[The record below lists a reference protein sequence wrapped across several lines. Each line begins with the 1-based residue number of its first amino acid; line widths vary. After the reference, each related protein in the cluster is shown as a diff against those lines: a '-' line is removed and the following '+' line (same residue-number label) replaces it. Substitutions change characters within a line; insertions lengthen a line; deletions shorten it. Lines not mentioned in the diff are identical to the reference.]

1 MARKAL
7 GKGISALLG
16 SARPEAESS
25 LHELEVALLEPNP
38 FQTRAVFDKDKLQEL
53 ARSLEANGFVQP
65 IVVRKAGDRFQ
76 IIAGERRWRA
86 AQLLGLRR
94 IPAVVKPLGDGQLLQ
109 AALIENLQRENLN
122 PMEEARAYQR
132 LADEFGLTQE
142 EVARR
147 TGKERSTVANF
158 LRLLKLP
165 SLVQELVKAGQ
176 LSMGHARALLALD
189 SPRSQEL
196 LAKQASQRGW
206 SVRRVENLISRQ
218 KRSTGKSEERKA
230 PDPNVKAATAKLE
243 TALGTRV
250 RIVPKGNRGR
260 IEIDYYSPD
269 ELQRLYQH
277 LLREQARVLADR
289 QNEPRPLKPECPD
302 PR

>member
-7 GKGISALLG
+7 GKGISALMG
-16 SARPEAESS
+16 SANPETESS
-25 LHELEVALLEPNP
+25 LQELAVALLEPNP
-38 FQTRAVFDKDKLQEL
+38 FQTREVFDKDRLREL
-53 ARSLEANGFVQP
+53 ARSLEVNGFVQP
-65 IVVRKAGDRFQ
+65 IVVRQAGERFQ

-86 AQLLGLRR
+86 AQLLGLRK
-94 IPAVVKPLGDGQLLQ
+94 IPAVIRPLADDQLMQ

-122 PMEEARAYQR
+122 PMEEARAYSR
-132 LADEFGLTQE
+132 LANEFGLTQE

-165 SLVQELVKAGQ
+165 APVQDLVKGGK

-189 SPRSQEL
+189 DPQAQQL
-196 LAKQASQRGW
+196 LATQASMRGW
-206 SVRRVENLISRQ
+206 SVRRVERLISQQ
-218 KRSTGKSEERKA
+218 KKSTGKTEERKV

-250 RIVPKGNRGR
+250 RIVPNGDRGR
-260 IEIDYYSPD
+260 IEIEYYSQE
-269 ELQRLYQH
+269 ELQRLYQR
-277 LLREQARVLADR
+277 LLRS
-289 QNEPRPLKPECPD
+289 
-302 PR
+302 

>member
-7 GKGISALLG
+7 GKGISALMG
-16 SARPEAESS
+16 AAKPETESS
-25 LHELEVALLEPNP
+25 LQELEVALLEPNP
-38 FQTRAVFDKDKLQEL
+38 FQTREVFDKDRLREL
-53 ARSLEANGFVQP
+53 ARSLEVNGFVQP
-65 IVVRKAGDRFQ
+65 ILVRQAGDRFQ

-86 AQLLGLRR
+86 AQLLGLRK
-94 IPAVVKPLGDGQLLQ
+94 IPAVIRPLGDDQLMQ

-122 PMEEARAYQR
+122 PMEEARAYSR
-132 LADEFGLTQE
+132 LANEFGLTQE

-165 SLVQELVKAGQ
+165 APVQDLVKGGK

-189 SPRSQEL
+189 NPQAQQL
-196 LAKQASQRGW
+196 LATQASMRGW
-206 SVRRVENLISRQ
+206 SVRRVERLISQQ
-218 KRSTGKSEERKA
+218 KKSTGKRKERKG

-250 RIVPKGNRGR
+250 RIVPNGDRGR
-260 IEIDYYSPD
+260 IEIEYYSQE
-269 ELQRLYQH
+269 ELQRLYQR
-277 LLREQARVLADR
+277 LLR
-289 QNEPRPLKPECPD
+289 N
-302 PR
+302 

>member
-16 SARPEAESS
+16 SATPDSG

-38 FQTRAVFDKDKLQEL
+38 FQTREVFDKDKLQQL

-65 IVVRKAGDRFQ
+65 ILVRKAGDRFQ

-86 AQLLGLRR
+86 AQILGLRKV
-94 IPAVVKPLGDGQLLQ
+94 PAVVKPVGDDQLLQ
-109 AALIENLQRENLN
+109 AALVENLQRENLN
-122 PMEEARAYQR
+122 PMEEARAYHR
-132 LADEFGLTQE
+132 LAEEFGLTQE

-147 TGKERSTVANF
+147 TGKDRSTVANF

-165 SLVQELVKAGQ
+165 ALIQELVKAGK

-189 SPRSQEL
+189 DPRSQEL
-196 LAKQASQRGW
+196 LAQRAAKLGW
-206 SVRRVENLISRQ
+206 SVRRVEGLISQQ
-218 KRSTGKSEERKA
+218 KNPVEEVSERKQ
-230 PDPNVKAATAKLE
+230 PDPNVMAATAKLE
-243 TALGTRV
+243 TALGTRI
-250 RIVPKGNRGR
+250 RIVPQGSRGR
-260 IEIDYYSPD
+260 IEIDYYSQD

-277 LLREQARVLADR
+277 LLRE
-289 QNEPRPLKPECPD
+289 
-302 PR
+302 

>member
-16 SARPEAESS
+16 VSKPDSEPS
-25 LHELEVALLEPNP
+25 LHDLDVALLEPNP
-38 FQTRAVFDKDKLQEL
+38 FQTREVFDKEKLREL
-53 ARSLEANGFVQP
+53 ARSLEENGFVQP
-65 IVVRKAGDRFQ
+65 IVVRKSGDRFQ

-86 AQLLGLRR
+86 AQLLGLRK
-94 IPAVVKPLGDGQLLQ
+94 IPAVVKPLGDHQLMQ

-132 LADEFGLTQE
+132 LANEFGLTQE
-142 EVARR
+142 EVSRR
-147 TGKERSTVANF
+147 TGKDRSTVANF

-189 SPRSQEL
+189 SSQSQEL
-196 LAKQASQRGW
+196 LAKQASTRGW
-206 SVRRVENLISRQ
+206 SVRRVESVVSQQ
-218 KRSTGKSEERKA
+218 KKPAKAPDERKSQ
-230 PDPNVKAATAKLE
+230 DPNVKAATAKLE

-250 RIVPKGNRGR
+250 RIVPKGSRGR
-260 IEIDYYSPD
+260 IEIDYYSQD

-277 LLREQARVLADR
+277 LLR
-289 QNEPRPLKPECPD
+289 N
-302 PR
+302 